1 MLQFTNFT
9 LGIFIGF
16 ITLICTIRLTKY
28 LMNRLKRY
36 GFTAKDMYKARL
48 PKIPTMGGLA
58 ILAGLMISIV
68 MTQVLV
74 NAIDISKFLIF
85 YMVIVIFGTFG
96 LIDDLINIGRKI
108 KVVAPF
114 FMALPMALITIDTN
128 ISILSYTIELG
139 WIYAYLF
146 APIYVMVVANLINM
160 HAGYNGLEAGLSIII
175 IGFISLKLAIIGP
188 LKLLFY
194 VIPLFFTLL
203 GFYWYNKYPSKIFM
217 GNVGTTVVGA
227 GIGAMLVF
235 FNMEFFGIVIL
246 MPHIINFLLWIF
258 WSGFLMKLYPKK
270 YPHIKFGKLRVDGKI
285 DVPNYLTIK
294 YAVTKLFGV
303 REKATVWICYGLTVV
318 FGVVGLVWF

>member
-1 MLQFTNFT
+1 
-9 LGIFIGF
+9 
-16 ITLICTIRLTKY
+16 
-28 LMNRLKRY
+28 
-36 GFTAKDMYKARL
+36 
-48 PKIPTMGGLA
+48 
-58 ILAGLMISIV
+58 
-68 MTQVLV
+68 
-74 NAIDISKFLIF
+74 
-85 YMVIVIFGTFG
+85 IVIFGTFG
-96 LIDDLINIGRKI
+96 LIDDLINIGRRI

-139 WIYAYLF
+139 WIYPYLF

-175 IGFISLKLAIIGP
+175 IGFISLKLALFGP

-194 VIPLFFTLL
+194 IIPLFFTLL

-235 FNMEFFGIVIL
+235 FNMEFFGIIIL

-258 WSGFLMKLYPKK
+258 WSGFLMKKYPNK
-270 YPHIKFGKLRVDGKI
+270 YPHIKFGKLRKDNTI

-294 YAVTKLFGV
+294 YAVTKLFRV
-303 REKATVWICYGLTVV
+303 NEKSAVWICYGITVG
-318 FGVVGLVWF
+318 FGVIGLVWF